1 MCYSKDINKFMVNVM
16 DRYSRQILF
25 KSIGESGQE
34 KIKDKTVMIVGVG
47 ALGSVSSEML
57 ARAGVKKLILI
68 DRDYVEAS
76 NLQRQSLYNEQDAVD
91 KTPKVVAAKA
101 HLTKIRSDLEID
113 IHIAHAD
120 AQFLDALIKEVDI
133 IMDGTDNFET
143 RLVINDVAF
152 KHDIPFCHAAVVE
165 GSYTSATFI
174 PSETPCY
181 RCLTPVLPSTT
192 MTCDTAG
199 VIAPA
204 VHMAVSTQ
212 VAQAMKVM
220 TDTSLDPVL
229 IFGNVWNLE
238 QNRINF
244 KYIVNKECPTCQKKE
259 FPTYD
264 EHTTLM
270 RLCGRDTVQISDE
283 TITKKRVKYAMETRG
298 DDYRE
303 TPYFIE
309 FYFENYRI
317 VVFDNGRMLMH
328 GVENAKKARTII
340 SQLLG

>member
-1 MCYSKDINKFMVNVM
+1 M

-25 KSIGESGQE
+25 RAIGEEGQAKLKE
-34 KIKDKTVMIVGVG
+34 KTVMIVGVG

-57 ARAGVKKLILI
+57 ARAGIKKLVLV

-76 NLQRQSLYNEQDAVD
+76 NLQRQSLFNEQDAAD
-91 KTPKVVAAKA
+91 KNPKVVAAKA
-101 HLTKIRSDLEID
+101 HLSKIRSDLDID

-120 AQFLDALIKEVDI
+120 AQFLDALVQDVDL

-152 KHDIPFCHAAVVE
+152 KHNIPFCHAAVVE

-174 PSETPCY
+174 PNETPCY
-181 RCLTPVLPSTT
+181 RCLTPVLPSKT

-220 TDTSLDPVL
+220 TNTSLDPVL
-229 IFGNVWNLE
+229 IFGNVWDLE
-238 QNRINF
+238 QNQINF
-244 KYIVNKECPTCQKKE
+244 KNIVNKDCSTCQKKE
-259 FPTYD
+259 YPTYN
-264 EHTTLM
+264 EHTNLM
-270 RLCGRDTVQISDE
+270 QLCGRDTVQITDK
-283 TITKKRVKYAMETRG
+283 TITKERVKFAIDTLGSKHR
-298 DDYRE
+298 D
-303 TPYFIE
+303 TPYFLE
-309 FYFENYRI
+309 FYFETYRI
-317 VVFDNGRMLMH
+317 VVFDNGRMLIH
-328 GVENAKKARTII
+328 GVENEKKARTII